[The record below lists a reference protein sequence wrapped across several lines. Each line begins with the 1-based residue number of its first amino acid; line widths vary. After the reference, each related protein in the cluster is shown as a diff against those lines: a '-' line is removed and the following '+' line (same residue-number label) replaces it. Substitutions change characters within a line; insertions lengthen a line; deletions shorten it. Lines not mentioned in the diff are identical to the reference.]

1 MPFRF
6 EELPAELRNK
16 VYAYSLAIG
25 EDNPLR
31 YKYVRRTKSRTWK
44 SLKNYKRASIGL
56 LGVSKQIHAEAT
68 KIFYDRNKFLF
79 EIIGPSFTT
88 AIRVAFLRDIKS
100 VEVKLNLARSSAYKQ
115 QAEEALAFQLPLLV
129 NLSTVTFDLEGRDM
143 PQDPRIEEQIL
154 ACIRSFQK
162 LKRID
167 IKGTQYDEQPG
178 DLPNMRNW
186 RFIELLRDAL
196 SPRWV
201 EWVNEVQQRPPT
213 RVTFR
218 KWLGPMPKSFKEWA
232 PGKGRVNP
240 AWGMGD
246 LATDWGAL
254 DETADYSGWEAY
266 SGDYEE
272 EVVVGGI
279 GGVIARIQGVNA

>member
-16 VYAYSLAIG
+16 VYAYSLVTG
-25 EDNPLR
+25 EENPLR

-68 KIFYDRNKFLF
+68 KIFYDRNQFLF
-79 EIIGPSFTT
+79 DSIGGPSFTT
-88 AIRVAFLRDIKS
+88 AIRVAFLHDIKS
-100 VEVKLNLARSSAYKQ
+100 VQVKLNLARSSAYKQ

-143 PQDPRIEEQIL
+143 PQDPRIEDQIL

-167 IKGTQYDEQPG
+167 IKGTQYDQFPG
-178 DLPNMRNW
+178 DLPNMRDW

-196 SPRWV
+196 SLRWV
-201 EWVNEVQQRPPT
+201 EWVNEVQERPPT

-232 PGKGRVNP
+232 PGKGQVNP

-246 LATDWGAL
+246 LGTDWGAL

-266 SGDYEE
+266 SEDYKKI
-272 EVVVGGI
+272 VLASI
-279 GGVIARIQGVNA
+279 SGVLVQI